1 MSVEYI
7 PIVGPVAGL
16 ILLVVG
22 SIVAVKVQLA
32 KRPTFKE
39 ADSRYQNEKVC
50 DTIHKSVD
58 EKLKCLPAI
67 KKSVT
72 EIETKINIFLEKNG
86 K

>member
-1 MSVEYI
+1 MSAEYI

-16 ILLVVG
+16 ILLVAG

-39 ADSRYQNEKVC
+39 ADSRYKNEKVC
-50 DTIHKSVD
+50 DAVHKSVD
-58 EKLKCLPAI
+58 EKLSCIPEI
-67 KKSVT
+67 KETVT
-72 EIETKINIFLEKNG
+72 EIKTKIDIFLEKNG